1 MKAFWVRAA
10 AAALLAFSLGAAAKA
25 RAGSVELSP
34 ITLQM
39 IGKERTTTLRVR
51 NTEAQPI
58 TLQLRAV
65 DWNQAN
71 GEDVYTPSQALA
83 VSPPVFTLKPGETQT
98 VRVVVE
104 GVTAIRTERAFR
116 LILDQIPESH
126 LKGETG
132 VIVPIRV
139 LLPVFLTPS
148 TASRPQLSWK
158 FLASPSGGVLTAS
171 NTGDSHERLVGLKVT
186 SGATQVASDPGL
198 SGYVLAGASR
208 TWPLADADAGAGTA
222 KVSVTGEGL
231 FTPIKADVSP

>member
-1 MKAFWVRAA
+1 MKAFRVCAA
-10 AAALLAFSLGAAAKA
+10 AVALMALALGAGSSAQ
-25 RAGSVELSP
+25 AGSVELSP

-39 IGKERTTTLRVR
+39 VGKERTTVLRVR

-65 DWNQAN
+65 DWTQPN
-71 GEDVYTPSQALA
+71 GEDVYTPSQTLA

-104 GVTAIRTERAFR
+104 GVTAVAAEMAFR

-126 LKGETG
+126 LKGEAG
-132 VIVPIRV
+132 VVVPIRV

-148 TASRPQLSWK
+148 ATSRPKLTWQLS
-158 FLASPSGGVLTAS
+158 ASPSGGVLTARNLGAS
-171 NTGDSHERLVGLKVT
+171 RERLTSLKVT
-186 SGATQVASDPGL
+186 SGATEVAGEQGL
-198 SGYVLAGASR
+198 SGYVLAGSSR
-208 TWPLADADAGAGTA
+208 TWALSGAGGGTA
-222 KVSVTGEGL
+222 KVSVSGEGL

>member
-1 MKAFWVRAA
+1 MV
-10 AAALLAFSLGAAAKA
+10 
-25 RAGSVELSP
+25 
-34 ITLQM
+34 
-39 IGKERTTTLRVR
+39 GKERTTTLRVR

-71 GEDVYTPSQALA
+71 GEDVYTPSQTLA

-104 GVTAIRTERAFR
+104 GVTAIRTERAYR

-139 LLPVFLTPS
+139 LLPVFLD
-148 TASRPQLSWK
+148 A
-158 FLASPSGGVLTAS
+158 FHGLAPATVLEVPRIA
-171 NTGDSHERLVGLKVT
+171 VGR
-186 SGATQVASDPGL
+186 GADGQQHG
-198 SGYVLAGASR
+198 
-208 TWPLADADAGAGTA
+208 
-222 KVSVTGEGL
+222 
-231 FTPIKADVSP
+231 

>member
-1 MKAFWVRAA
+1 MKSFWIGIAA
-10 AAALLAFSLGAAAKA
+10 VALFASGLGGAPSPAL
-25 RAGSVELSP
+25 AGSVELSP

-39 IGKERTTTLRVR
+39 VGRERTTTLRVR

-65 DWNQAN
+65 DWAQPQ
-71 GEDVYTPSQALA
+71 GEDAYTRSQTLA

-104 GVTAIRTERAFR
+104 GVDTVTTEKAYR

-126 LKGETG
+126 LKGDAG
-132 VIVPIRV
+132 VVVPIRV

-148 TASRPQLSWK
+148 ANSRPKLSWA
-158 FLASPSGGVLTAS
+158 LNASPSGGVLTAR
-171 NTGDSHERLVGLKVT
+171 NTGDARERLVGLKVS
-186 SGATQVASDPGL
+186 SGATEIASEQGL

-208 TWPLADADAGAGTA
+208 SWALSGVQAGTA
-222 KVSVTGEGL
+222 RVSVTGEGL
-231 FTPIKADVSP
+231 FEPIKADVSP

>member
-10 AAALLAFSLGAAAKA
+10 AVSLLAFTLGTPPEALAS
-25 RAGSVELSP
+25 SVELSP

-39 IGKERTTTLRVR
+39 IGRERTTTLRVR

-65 DWNQAN
+65 DWTQPN
-71 GEDVYTPSQALA
+71 GEDVYTPSKTLA

-98 VRVVVE
+98 VRVVIE
-104 GVTAIRTERAFR
+104 GVSTIRLEQAYR
-116 LILDQIPESH
+116 LILDQIPVSQF
-126 LKGETG
+126 KGEAG

-148 TASRPQLSWK
+148 ATSRPKLSWK
-158 FLASPSGGVLTAS
+158 LSASPSGGVLTAT
-171 NTGDSHERLVGLKVT
+171 NTGDARERLVDLKVT
-186 SGATQVASDPGL
+186 NGATQVAGDQGL
-198 SGYVLAGASR
+198 SGYVLAGSNH
-208 TWPLADADAGAGTA
+208 TWPLSGAGSGMA

-231 FTPIKADVSP
+231 FTPIKADVTP

>member
-1 MKAFWVRAA
+1 MKAFWVRGA
-10 AAALLAFSLGAAAKA
+10 AAALLAFTLGAAPEA

-39 IGKERTTTLRVR
+39 LGKERTTTLRVR

-65 DWNQAN
+65 DWTQAK
-71 GEDVYTPSQALA
+71 GEDVYAPSQTLA
-83 VSPPVFTLKPGETQT
+83 VSPPVFTLKPGQTQT

-104 GVTAIRTERAFR
+104 GVKTVKTERAYR
-116 LILDQIPESH
+116 LILDQIPESQ
-126 LKGETG
+126 LKGEAG

-148 TASRPQLSWK
+148 TAARPKLSWK
-158 FLASPSGGVLTAS
+158 LLASPSGGVLTAS
-171 NTGDSHERLVGLKVT
+171 NTGDTHERLVGLKVT
-186 SGATQVASDPGL
+186 SGATEVANDPGL

-208 TWPLADADAGAGTA
+208 AWPLTSAGAGTA

-231 FTPIKADVSP
+231 FTPIKADISP

>member
-1 MKAFWVRAA
+1 MTAFWVRAA
-10 AAALLAFSLGAAAKA
+10 AVALLAFTLGGAPRAL
-25 RAGSVELSP
+25 AGSVELSP

-39 IGKERTTTLRVR
+39 VGKERTTTLRVR

-65 DWNQAN
+65 DWAQTN
-71 GEDVYTPSQALA
+71 GEDVYTPSKTLA

-104 GVTAIRTERAFR
+104 GVNGIKTEKAYR
-116 LILDQIPESH
+116 LILDQIPESR
-126 LKGETG
+126 LKGEAG
-132 VIVPIRV
+132 VVVPIRV

-148 TASRPQLSWK
+148 AASRPQLSWK
-158 FLASPSGGVLTAS
+158 LNASPSGGALTAS
-171 NTGDSHERLVGLKVT
+171 NTGDARERLVGLKVT
-186 SGATQVASDPGL
+186 SGATEVAGDQGL

-208 TWPLADADAGAGTA
+208 TWPLSAAATGAA
-222 KVSVTGEGL
+222 RVSVTGEGL

>member
-1 MKAFWVRAA
+1 MKTFWVSAIA
-10 AAALLAFSLGAAAKA
+10 VALLASTLGVAPRAL
-25 RAGSVELSP
+25 AGSVELSP

-39 IGKERTTTLRVR
+39 VGKERTTTLRVR

-65 DWNQAN
+65 DWAQAS
-71 GEDVYTPSQALA
+71 GEDVYTPSQTLA

-104 GVTAIRTERAFR
+104 GVTAIKTERAYR

-126 LKGETG
+126 LKGEAG
-132 VIVPIRV
+132 VVVPIRV

-148 TASRPQLSWK
+148 AASRPHLSWK
-158 FLASPSGGVLTAS
+158 LNASPSGGMLTAS
-171 NTGDSHERLVGLKVT
+171 NTGDARERLVGLKVT
-186 SGATQVASDPGL
+186 SGATEVASDQGL

-208 TWPLADADAGAGTA
+208 TWPLNGAGAGTA

-231 FTPIKADVSP
+231 FTPIKADVAP